1 MRTCRHESGG
11 MCGALL
17 DPLCIS
23 MAVSSRIHC
32 TRWNHPRLVCST
44 LWCVSSD
51 SGRLAYILASGP
63 MLHMNVS
70 ALIRVCEY
78 ATIYTTNFPANNTSN
93 CHHLPGMASASR
105 VAAQRLERAQLRA
118 DAARKMPSSTSSPSY
133 GGYWDGSD
141 ASAFHRRRS
150 RDQPMSTSQRRA
162 CPTD

>member
-70 ALIRVCEY
+70 ALNRGICNHLHKAINKLPPPIIPPIVIISQEWPAPLELPLSGSSALSCER
-78 ATIYTTNFPANNTSN
+78 
-93 CHHLPGMASASR
+93 MR
-105 VAAQRLERAQLRA
+105 RARCL
-118 DAARKMPSSTSSPSY
+118 
-133 GGYWDGSD
+133 
-141 ASAFHRRRS
+141 HRRAAPHTAAIGTAAMQVRFIGGA
-150 RDQPMSTSQRRA
+150 PVTS
-162 CPTD
+162 P

>member
-78 ATIYTTNFPANNTSN
+78 ATIYIKPQQTSPPIIPPIVIISQEWPAPLE
-93 CHHLPGMASASR
+93 LPLSGSSALSC
-105 VAAQRLERAQLRA
+105 ERMRRA
-118 DAARKMPSSTSSPSY
+118 RCL
-133 GGYWDGSD
+133 
-141 ASAFHRRRS
+141 HRRAAPHTAAIGTAAMQVRFIGGA
-150 RDQPMSTSQRRA
+150 PVTS
-162 CPTD
+162 P